1 MSQRA
6 AQQYLQQTSFEE
18 GKVIWSSQQSQI
30 RHRHA
35 SSRPVTVW
43 ATLLQQCEN
52 RQRSASSRRLSGRVA
67 PHQGVTVQRGAF
79 TFAGVSVT
87 KAPTGRFAPASTARP
102 SQRRSQTC
110 RVSRPSTR
118 ISFNCC
124 SFFMPALWLGAA
136 WHGEQKRNNTATTPP
151 KKMTPESRKIRW
163 PPCNTR
169 NYISPQPASSCSSD
183 GINTPNKACRN
194 SDAVSVCPRTFT
206 GKSAAWLTC
215 RNTSRDSL
223 PVHCPNG
230 LYLLQLRTL
239 SIPEVS
245 SSRHCCLKLPDMEN
259 TRQSILWDLG
269 KTHKENV
276 YSCHP
281 PDCVHIQRHR
291 QKKNHHLG
299 HSCHVILAKIHI
311 DPDVESLLT

>member
-87 KAPTGRFAPASTARP
+87 KAPAGRFAPASTARP

-110 RVSRPSTR
+110 RVSRPSSTR

-151 KKMTPESRKIRW
+151 KK
-163 PPCNTR
+163 NDTR
-169 NYISPQPASSCSSD
+169 V
-183 GINTPNKACRN
+183 T
-194 SDAVSVCPRTFT
+194 
-206 GKSAAWLTC
+206 
-215 RNTSRDSL
+215 
-223 PVHCPNG
+223 
-230 LYLLQLRTL
+230 
-239 SIPEVS
+239 
-245 SSRHCCLKLPDMEN
+245 
-259 TRQSILWDLG
+259 
-269 KTHKENV
+269 
-276 YSCHP
+276 
-281 PDCVHIQRHR
+281 
-291 QKKNHHLG
+291 
-299 HSCHVILAKIHI
+299 
-311 DPDVESLLT
+311 

>member
-79 TFAGVSVT
+79 TFAGVPVT
-87 KAPTGRFAPASTARP
+87 KAPAGRFAPASTARP

-110 RVSRPSTR
+110 RVSTWNAARSKSFKGNIFSTR

-151 KKMTPESRKIRW
+151 KK
-163 PPCNTR
+163 NDTR
-169 NYISPQPASSCSSD
+169 V
-183 GINTPNKACRN
+183 T
-194 SDAVSVCPRTFT
+194 
-206 GKSAAWLTC
+206 
-215 RNTSRDSL
+215 
-223 PVHCPNG
+223 
-230 LYLLQLRTL
+230 
-239 SIPEVS
+239 
-245 SSRHCCLKLPDMEN
+245 
-259 TRQSILWDLG
+259 
-269 KTHKENV
+269 
-276 YSCHP
+276 
-281 PDCVHIQRHR
+281 
-291 QKKNHHLG
+291 
-299 HSCHVILAKIHI
+299 
-311 DPDVESLLT
+311 